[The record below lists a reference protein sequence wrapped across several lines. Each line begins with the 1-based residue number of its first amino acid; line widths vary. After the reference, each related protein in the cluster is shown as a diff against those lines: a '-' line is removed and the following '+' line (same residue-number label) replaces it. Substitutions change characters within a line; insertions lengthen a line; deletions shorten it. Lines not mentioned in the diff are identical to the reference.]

1 MELMGDVVGCSV
13 VHRLSAN
20 SNLSTTPVVT
30 ALATAAVATAAVATL
45 AATSLTP
52 ALPSKIDRMV
62 PFGVGR
68 EL

>member
-1 MELMGDVVGCSV
+1 MGDVVGCSV
-13 VHRLSAN
+13 VHRLPAN
-20 SNLSTTPVVT
+20 SKLPIAAAHTPTVATT
-30 ALATAAVATAAVATL
+30 AVAAASS
-45 AATSLTP
+45 TSTGTP